1 MGPPSVEISITETE
15 YWLGGAETV
24 PLSSGRAD
32 KKLKLL
38 YKTLVWDL
46 KKKKKLKQ
54 TPKLSQ
60 TGTEMPRNDFFFFL
74 VFLTGVFHKFIM
86 NGKFLLSAKDIMYRV
101 KVWAVYKRVW
111 TKSGPLPALVSKV
124 LLELSHVHL
133 CTGCHGCSVVLQWQM
148 PVLLW

>member
-1 MGPPSVEISITETE
+1 MG
-15 YWLGGAETV
+15 
-24 PLSSGRAD
+24 
-32 KKLKLL
+32 
-38 YKTLVWDL
+38 L
-46 KKKKKLKQ
+46 KKKSLNKPPNIHKLALKC
-54 TPKLSQ
+54 L
-60 TGTEMPRNDFFFFL
+60 EMIFFFL

-86 NGKFLLSAKDIMYRV
+86 NGKFLLAAKDIMCRV